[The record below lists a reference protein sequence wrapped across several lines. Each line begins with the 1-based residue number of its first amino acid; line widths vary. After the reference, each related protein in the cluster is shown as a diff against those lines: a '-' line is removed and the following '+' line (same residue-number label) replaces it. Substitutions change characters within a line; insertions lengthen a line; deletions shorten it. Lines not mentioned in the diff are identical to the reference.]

1 MKEKPKKPTKFYKG
15 FKFRLYPTKEQE
27 AEFRQHCGNT
37 RFLWNKILSAN
48 DKHYAKT
55 QKFYF
60 RFDVQ
65 KKLPMLKKKY
75 PFLAK
80 SYSQSL
86 QCVCQHYDRA
96 LKDYLKS
103 KKDPTLPKKEF
114 PKPKKRG
121 SHDSFTCPQKWHYN
135 KGSIFIPKI
144 GNIRWVKHRAM
155 VGKPISITV
164 SRDVDQWY
172 VSVLCEIPIVE
183 KLEIPIEEIKTDLVI
198 GLDVGV
204 ARLGTTSDN
213 HFHSPIK
220 LEKEQ
225 RKVKTLQREMD
236 RRKKKVKKPG
246 IEPKV
251 RSSNYKKSLL
261 KLQKASRK
269 LRRRRSDKL
278 HKYSRKIVYRTK
290 AIFAEDLKIK
300 NMTHSAKGTVA
311 NPGKNVKAKSGLN
324 REILNQSWG
333 ILYSFIEYKARFEGK
348 MFEKVNP
355 RNTSRKCN
363 ICGFTK
369 KGNRVSQ
376 SEFKCLKC
384 GHEDNADLNAACNI
398 RNLGIQTF
406 LKAA

>member
-1 MKEKPKKPTKFYKG
+1 MKDKPKKLYKG
-15 FKFRLYPTKEQE
+15 FKFRLYPTKEQIIE
-27 AEFRQHCGNT
+27 LKQHCGNT
-37 RFLWNKILSAN
+37 RFLWNKILKAN
-48 DKHYAKT
+48 DKHYTKT

-65 KKLPMLKKKY
+65 SKLPYLKKKY
-75 PFLAK
+75 SFLGK

-86 QCVCQHYDRA
+86 QCVCQQYDRA

-114 PKPKKRG
+114 PKPKKRY

-144 GNIRWVKHRAM
+144 GSVRWVKHRSM
-155 VGKPISITV
+155 KGKPKSITI

-172 VSVLCEIPIVE
+172 VSVLCELPIPE
-183 KLEIPIEEIKTDLVI
+183 KVVILKEEIHIDLVI
-198 GLDVGV
+198 GLDIGV
-204 ARLGTTSDN
+204 VRLGTTSEGK
-213 HFHSPIK
+213 FHSP
-220 LEKEQ
+220 LSLVEEH
-225 RKVKTLQREMD
+225 RKVKTLQRELD
-236 RRKKKVKKPG
+236 RRKKKVKKEG
-246 IEPKV
+246 IKPKV
-251 RSSNYKKSLL
+251 SSSNYKKSLL
-261 KLQKASRK
+261 KKQKAERK
-269 LRRRRSDKL
+269 LRFKRRDKL
-278 HKYSRKIVYRTK
+278 HKYSRKLVSRTK

-300 NMTHSAKGTVA
+300 NMTKSNKGTIE

-333 ILYSFIEYKARFEGK
+333 ILYSFIDYKTKFEGK

-363 ICGFTK
+363 ICGFISK
-369 KGNRVSQ
+369 KNRVSQ

-384 GHEDNADLNAACNI
+384 DHEDHADSNASKNI
-398 RNLGIQTF
+398 RDLGIQEF